1 MDGKNESFGDGFEKG
16 KGKGYNQGYNQVFHK
31 GYYKG
36 YDEGYDEGYVVA
48 FEKGHAKGNA
58 NVPLSATPPFSFAS
72 PGRSKLGKGMRGELF
87 RVECEEDPA
96 KLVQFSPFS
105 HSRTQYG
112 GARGSRAAASGHEHR
127 TGASGHEVAR
137 SPSPI
142 TPTEARRTICT
153 RSRST

>member
-16 KGKGYNQGYNQVFHK
+16 KGKGYRRGYH
-31 GYYKG
+31 
-36 YDEGYDEGYVVA
+36 EGYDLGYVVA
-48 FEKGHAKGNA
+48 FEKGHAKGKD
-58 NVPLSATPPFSFAS
+58 NVPLSGTPPFSLAS
-72 PGRSKLGKGMRGELF
+72 PGRSKLGKGMRGELY
-87 RVECEEDPA
+87 RVECEEDPD
-96 KLVQFSPFS
+96 KLVQFAPFS

-137 SPSPI
+137 NPSPI
-142 TPTEARRTICT
+142 TPTEVRRGICT

>member
-1 MDGKNESFGDGFEKG
+1 MDGKRESFGEGFEKG
-16 KGKGYNQGYNQVFHK
+16 KGKGIYWGYK
-31 GYYKG
+31 
-36 YDEGYDEGYVVA
+36 EGYDEGYVVA

-58 NVPLSATPPFSFAS
+58 NVPLSATPPFSLAS

-96 KLVQFSPFS
+96 KLVQFSPCSF
-105 HSRTQYG
+105 SRTQYG

-127 TGASGHEVAR
+127 TGASGHEAAR
-137 SPSPI
+137 NPSSI
-142 TPTEARRTICT
+142 TPTEARRAICT